1 MRESKDLRER
11 ERLTMNKQETL
22 KIINVL
28 MSYYP
33 DTFKGLSDEQTTT
46 FIEIWHKSF
55 SDNTYKE
62 VQSAVLDFI
71 QCSTDRFM
79 PPIGKIKE
87 IINDYRFADVPNEN
101 EAFEIL
107 INARKKYN
115 IYDSPREGD
124 AYDTLPDAIKRA
136 IGNRKGFI
144 SIGNLNTDSAQYGI
158 EKSNFMRIYKS
169 ELDRAKKDASRPEWL
184 RKALDANI
192 KKVPA
197 LTGSTT
203 HEQGLLSEG
212 QMEDTQVIV

>member
-1 MRESKDLRER
+1 M
-11 ERLTMNKQETL
+11 TKQETL

-55 SDNTYKE
+55 TDNTYKE
-62 VQSAVLDFI
+62 VQAAVLDFI

-87 IINDYRFADVPNEN
+87 IINEYRFADVPNEN

-107 INARKKYN
+107 INARKQYN

-124 AYDTLPDAIKRA
+124 AYDTLPEAIKRA

-144 SIGNLNTDSAQYGI
+144 SIGNLNTDSTQYGI

-169 ELDRAKKDASRPEWL
+169 ELDKAKKDASRPEWL
-184 RKALDANI
+184 RKALEANI

-197 LTGSTT
+197 LMEATT

-212 QMEDTQVIV
+212 QTEETQVIV